1 MALPDESVVLWSLR
15 IPGRNIRC
23 LRLPNGSRFELRV
36 MLGDEV
42 FLTETFPDEERAAA
56 RAAEFRR
63 TIESRGWTQAGPD
76 PFLERAAGPLPIAP
90 PEPADLLD
98 AAGPGEAAARVEGPA
113 RTVLVVDDEGAVR
126 SFMKTYLEDAGYEV
140 LEATDV
146 DGALSALDRAGV
158 DAVVLDV
165 RMPDPRGLGRSG
177 LEVLAFIRLRAAFDA
192 LPVMILTGRSL
203 EPDEQEIIRRHRAH
217 LFLKPDGYRQLLQ
230 RLGQLTGPG
239 AGGQS

>member
-1 MALPDESVVLWSLR
+1 MAMPDEAVLMWSLR
-15 IPGRNIRC
+15 IPGRDIRC
-23 LRLPNGSRFELRV
+23 LRLPSGNRFELRV

-42 FLTETFPDEERAAA
+42 FLAETFPDAERLAA
-56 RAAEFRR
+56 RAEEFRK
-63 TIESRGWTQAGPD
+63 TIAARGWTQAGPD
-76 PFLERAAGPLPIAP
+76 PFLEKSEGALPLAPASLVSAPGPA
-90 PEPADLLD
+90 
-98 AAGPGEAAARVEGPA
+98 GEAAGAAVPA
-113 RTVLVVDDEGAVR
+113 PTVLVVDDEGAVR
-126 SFMKTYLEDAGYEV
+126 SFMRAYLEDAGYKV
-140 LEATDV
+140 LEAVDV
-146 DGALSALDRAGV
+146 DGALSALDQAGV

-230 RLGQLTGPG
+230 RLEQLTGRQPG
-239 AGGQS
+239 GRS